1 MKPFQISDPGS
12 EELTKAIQWYEQR
25 RRGLGGE
32 LFDAVSHT
40 IDLIREHPEI
50 GASRT
55 GRLPSRQ
62 LQVQGFPCKVAYR
75 IREHDIAWPLSRQ
88 RRARSCEGVATIG
101 RSSAAA
107 A

>member
-1 MKPFQISDPGS
+1 MKPFQISTPAT

-32 LFDAVSHT
+32 LFDAVNHT

-62 LQVQGFPCKVAYR
+62 FRVQGFPYKVAYR
-75 IREHDIAWPLSRQ
+75 TREHDIYVVAIVHIK
-88 RRARSCEGVATIG
+88 RRPGYWKDR
-101 RSSAAA
+101 R
-107 A
+107 